1 VQLDQT
7 RIVIRPRSIGELL
20 DLAFR
25 VAREFWRPLL
35 VANLFLVL
43 PFFLLNAWIAHPLL
57 ASELTDFS
65 IARFVRLMAAMVFLE
80 MPLAT
85 APTTLVLGR
94 GMFLE
99 PTDFPYV
106 RDDLRQH
113 AMRLV
118 FLQGIKRMALAW
130 IYFWSLLD
138 PSSEFSPAEFILPLL
153 AIAMGLLRFVRP
165 FLNEIILLERT
176 PWRGTGLTIRKR
188 SQLLHAPNGGELFA
202 RGVLTSIASALVAAC
217 VTFSLW
223 FFLGA
228 LTSQWQWGSLML
240 EVVYPASLW
249 IAAVY
254 FAIVNYLSYLDL
266 RIRREGWEVELKLRA
281 AALDLRENA
290 A

>member
-25 VAREFWRPLL
+25 VAREFWKPLL
-35 VANLFLVL
+35 VANLFLVV
-43 PFFLLNAWIAHPLL
+43 PFALLNAWIAHALL
-57 ASELTDFS
+57 ASELTDYS
-65 IARFVRLMAAMVFLE
+65 IARFVRLMVALVFLE
-80 MPLAT
+80 APLVT

-99 PTDFPYV
+99 PTDFPQV
-106 RDDLRQH
+106 RHDLNLH
-113 AMRLV
+113 TMRLV
-118 FLQGIKRMALAW
+118 FLQGIGRLALAPLCLW
-130 IYFWSLLD
+130 VLLD
-138 PSSEFSPAEFILPLL
+138 ADMEFSPAEFILPLL
-153 AIAMGLLRFVRP
+153 AIGMGLVRCVRP

-176 PWRGTGLTIRKR
+176 PWRGKNMTIRKR

-202 RGVLTSIASALVAAC
+202 RGLLTGIASALVALC
-217 VTFSLW
+217 VTYSAW

-228 LTSQWQWGSLML
+228 LTSQWEWGSLML
-240 EVVYPASLW
+240 EVIVPASLW

-254 FAIVNYLSYLDL
+254 GAIVNYLSYLDL

-281 AALDLRENA
+281 AAIELREVVA
-290 A
+290 